1 MSSLTLQ
8 QIFGDNAV
16 QDADSITI
24 AKSDLAQNTGFSAA
38 DENDGES
45 VLTAVVLQA
54 QALGLDTDHRD
65 GNEDYDPNIS
75 QQVAVSSSSPNLITR
90 PDVDGNILYFKRDSY
105 TIDLDLPLPTTVNPG
120 DY

>member
-1 MSSLTLQ
+1 MSNFTLQ

-16 QDADSITI
+16 QDGDSITI
-24 AKSDLAQNTGFSAA
+24 AKADLAQNTGFTAS

-45 VLTAVVLQA
+45 ILVAVNLQA

-65 GNEDYDPNIS
+65 GTDEIDANSS
-75 QQVAVSSSSPNLITR
+75 QQVAVNSPLTSFVTRQDDEGNSSW
-90 PDVDGNILYFKRDSY
+90 FKRDSY
-105 TIDLDLPLPTTVNPG
+105 TIDLDLPVPSTVNPG